1 MLKEWASCL
10 FMLNDSGKIWRVE
23 KVCLNLNLRMFLK
36 VQGGL
41 KKKLKKNRVL
51 EIHSAEYVY
60 DANEEN
66 LSGIF
71 PE

>member
-1 MLKEWASCL
+1 
-10 FMLNDSGKIWRVE
+10 
-23 KVCLNLNLRMFLK
+23 MFLK

-60 DANEEN
+60 DTNEEN

-71 PE
+71 RE

>member
-1 MLKEWASCL
+1 MLKEWASYL
-10 FMLNDSGKIWRVE
+10 FMLNDSDKIQRAE
-23 KVCLNLNLRMFLK
+23 KDCLDLNLRMFLK

-60 DANEEN
+60 DTNEEK

>member
-1 MLKEWASCL
+1 M
-10 FMLNDSGKIWRVE
+10 E

-41 KKKLKKNRVL
+41 KVKIEIKRFS

-60 DANEEN
+60 DTNEEN
-66 LSGIF
+66 VSSIL

>member
-1 MLKEWASCL
+1 
-10 FMLNDSGKIWRVE
+10 MLNDSGKIWRVE
-23 KVCLNLNLRMFLK
+23 KVCLNLNLHMFLK